1 MRSKSSIV
9 HSTPAACAIA
19 RKCSTALVEPPVAM
33 ITATAFSID
42 WRVTMSRGLRSFLIA
57 SISTRADSFAEFC
70 FSSCGLA
77 MVEE

>member
-9 HSTPAACAIA
+9 HSTPAAWAIA

-33 ITATAFSID
+33 ITATAFSSD
-42 WRVTMSRGLRSFLIA
+42 LRVTMSRGFRSFLMA
-57 SISTRADSFAEFC
+57 SISTLADSFAEFC
-70 FSSCGLA
+70 FSSCGFA

>member
-1 MRSKSSIV
+1 MLQ
-9 HSTPAACAIA
+9 STPAVWAIA
-19 RKCSTALVEPPVAM
+19 RKCSTALVDPPVAM

-42 WRVTMSRGLRSFLIA
+42 FLVTRSRGLMSFLIA
-57 SISTRADSFAEFC
+57 SIRTFADSLAEFI